1 MVFYKDADGDG
12 YGDPGNSMISCF
24 QPSGYVST
32 PGDCDDSNPDA
43 RAFPS
48 EVGTLL
54 FENETTISWA
64 PPGDPGG
71 WALTYDV
78 LGSSDCNDFSAAAV
92 CLATDVAATSTVT
105 MDAPPVGSIWYYL
118 VRGRNACASGTGTLG
133 VDSSGHPRTGRTC
146 P

>member
-1 MVFYKDADGDG
+1 
-12 YGDPGNSMISCF
+12 MISCF

-92 CLATDVAATSTVT
+92 CVATDVAATSIIHEE
-105 MDAPPVGSIWYYL
+105 APAPGAVWYYL
-118 VRGRNACASGTGTLG
+118 VRARNSCPGGIGTLG
-133 VDSSGHPRTGRTC
+133 DDFSGYPRTSRSC